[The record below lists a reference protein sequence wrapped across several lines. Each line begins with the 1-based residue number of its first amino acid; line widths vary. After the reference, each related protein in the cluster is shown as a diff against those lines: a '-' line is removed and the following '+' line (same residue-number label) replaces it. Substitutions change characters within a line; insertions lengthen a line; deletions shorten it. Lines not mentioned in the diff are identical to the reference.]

1 MFAMYLSHL
10 PSPYF
15 QKVYSKKECR
25 PIPLTRNVPP
35 PFVVTLI
42 LSRNPLCGPL
52 GLRIIIL

>member
-15 QKVYSKKECR
+15 QKVYSKK
-25 PIPLTRNVPP
+25 IAVQFPLLGMVL
-35 PFVVTLI
+35 FFLVTLI